1 MSDRQAV
8 EDAVRAFL
16 DEGRSSRSGEVDL
29 RRLEVVQVAADGAL
43 VELEASVTQTF
54 DHPVH
59 GRSVT
64 TEDFSGPVE
73 LECDRGAWQVVDF
86 SVEGR
91 RLSESLRKAT
101 GHVDVGDLRV
111 EDVVL
116 NLAGRGTTLYFFA
129 ENRGARPMVVFEA
142 VRGARTLGLWSYRPV
157 PLLDPVEVDAGDRR
171 PARVSWREVF
181 PLDTTELRFLV
192 RAGEVDGPRRFE
204 LYFAVRLAPVAAV
217 IALGRPPWRARLT
230 RRGRRW
236 LELAPLA
243 LFGILLLLGRFRAA
257 GIVFALDGLAHGVLD
272 GYLWLGRRQRRPDS
286 RYVLAMLA
294 TIAVGVWLA
303 WFDPS

>member
-192 RAGEVDGPRRFE
+192 RAGEVDG
-204 LYFAVRLAPVAAV
+204 L